1 MNIADFIDFRVGSTD
16 HRIKEWLRKN
26 AKRIAE
32 DTYGEQ
38 FLTESQAK
46 KMSNR
51 YMSSIRFQLKGANSP
66 GADLEIRFDVKSYKT
81 EDGKPLWKFFEKGTK
96 KHWIY
101 PRVKKALRW
110 QTGTVS
116 GIAENTS
123 AGDPIYA
130 FSKGHQ
136 VRGIKA
142 RNVLY
147 WTTKR
152 GTKKFKR
159 ALIQQLQRFLDST
172 ATNFGV

>member
-1 MNIADFIDFRVGSTD
+1 MNVNKFIEFRLGSVDFR
-16 HRIKEWLRKN
+16 IKQWIRKN

-32 DTYGEQ
+32 DTYGLV
-38 FLTESQAK
+38 FISESKSK
-46 KMSNR
+46 KMSER
-51 YMSSIRFQLKGANSP
+51 YIDSIRFAYKNP
-66 GADLEIRFDVKSYKT
+66 NITFTVKSYKT

-116 GIAENTS
+116 GIGENVG

>member
-1 MNIADFIDFRVGSTD
+1 MNIDDFIGFRGDSWGT
-16 HRIKEWLRKN
+16 RAREWLRKN
-26 AKRIAE
+26 AKRIADE
-32 DTYGEQ
+32 TYGEQ
-38 FLTESQAK
+38 FLTESQSK

-51 YMSSIRFQLKGANSP
+51 YMSSIRFHLKGANTPNS
-66 GADLEIRFDVKSYKT
+66 DLIITFDVKSYKT
-81 EDGKPLWKFFEKGTK
+81 EEGKPLWKFFERGTK

-110 QTGTVS
+110 ETGKVS
-116 GIAENTS
+116 GIAENMT

-136 VRGIKA
+136 VSGIKA
-142 RNVLY
+142 RKVLY

-152 GTKKFKR
+152 GTKKFKK
-159 ALIQQLQRFLDST
+159 ALIRGLQNYMDST